1 VTNYLIDVNV
11 LQQFR
16 PGGNAN
22 VAKWKATIDDTQ
34 IRISVL
40 TIFEMKR
47 GAYAKGRGTPK
58 CEKLLAAIETLE
70 RAFAFAILPLGPD
83 AASKWAET
91 VQGASKDSIDRAKVA
106 VAQVHNLTIVT
117 RNIEDFVGL
126 GVRTLNPF
134 DDPPTE
140 IEPTTSR
147 TI

>member
-1 VTNYLIDVNV
+1 MTNYLIDVNV

-22 VAKWKATIDDTQ
+22 VAKWKATIDDSQ

-58 CEKLLAAIETLE
+58 CQNILAGIAVLE
-70 RAFAFAILPLGPD
+70 RAFAFAIMPLGPD
-83 AASKWAET
+83 EASKWADT
-91 VQGASKDSIDRAKVA
+91 VQGASKDSIDRAKAA
-106 VAQVHNLTIVT
+106 VALVHDLTIVT
-117 RNIEDFVGL
+117 RNVDDFKGL
-126 GVRTLNPF
+126 GVRILNPF

-140 IEPTTSR
+140 IEPA
-147 TI
+147 